1 MSRYING
8 REEDEFMPILI
19 SEDDKSEHIIEFGPP
34 PAKYDSDF
42 NENALIVL
50 RKRYLKK
57 DENGEVLETP
67 KEMFWRVATV
77 VASIEKIHKK
87 SITDDEIR
95 RLAEEFYQLMVEKL
109 FTPNSPTLMNAG
121 RRLGQLSAC
130 FVIPIE
136 DTMES
141 IFEAVKDTA
150 LIHKSGGGTGFSF
163 SKIRPK
169 NDVVQSTKGISS
181 GPISFMKVF
190 DAATEIIKQGGTRR
204 GANMGIL
211 RIDHP
216 DILDFITLKDRE
228 EMMTNFNISV
238 AIDDK
243 FMQAVFD
250 DKDYP
255 LINPRTG
262 EIVEYLSAK
271 MVFEMIAKQA
281 HKNGEPGI
289 VFIDRINRDN
299 PTPTL
304 GDIEST
310 NPCGEQPLLAYESC
324 NLGSINLAKMLK
336 SSDGG
341 YIIDWELFDRTINLT
356 VRFLDNVIDANKYP
370 LPQIEKMTKGNRK
383 IGLGVMGFADMLF
396 MLGIPYNSEN
406 ALDIAEEVSAFL
418 KEHSYKAS
426 QRLAEERSPFPNF
439 RGSVH
444 EKNGLPPMRNA
455 TTSTI
460 APTGTISIIAG
471 CSSGIEPLFALAFY
485 RQVLDRDKL
494 VEIHPIFLDI
504 AKKRGFYSDELMEKV
519 IEKGSIQDISEIPE
533 DVRRVFVTALDIKP
547 EWHIKMQ
554 SAFQKYVD
562 NAVSKTINFPNSAT
576 VEDIYNSYLF
586 AYKEGVKGITVYRNA
601 SRQEQVLNIGKTKEK
616 KSELETMTIDKE
628 GKVRLKPRERPSVTK
643 GETRKIRTG
652 CGNLYVT
659 INWDDYGLCEV
670 FANMGKAGGCAA
682 SQTEAISRLISMGLR
697 AGIDTRDIVK
707 HLKGI
712 RCHKPFGFGSE
723 RILSCADAIAKALEE
738 KLGEISG
745 RANIYKIFDTGGA
758 CPDCGGVLTL
768 EEGCAVCKSCG
779 FSECG

>member
-1 MSRYING
+1 MVRYSND
-8 REEDEFMPILI
+8 REDEEFIPILI
-19 SEDDKSEHIIEFGPP
+19 SENEKPEHIIEFGPP
-34 PAKYDSDF
+34 PGKYDTNFS
-42 NENALIVL
+42 ENAFTVL
-50 RKRYLKK
+50 KKRYLKK
-57 DENGEVLETP
+57 DESGEALETP
-67 KEMFWRVATV
+67 KDMFWRVATTI
-77 VASIEKIHKK
+77 ASTEKIHKK
-87 SITDDEIR
+87 SITDDEIG
-95 RLAEEFYQLMVEKL
+95 RLAEEFYRIMVEKL
-109 FTPNSPTLMNAG
+109 FIPNSPTLMNAG

-141 IFEAVKDTA
+141 IFEAVKNTA

-216 DILDFITLKDRE
+216 DILEFITMKDRE

-238 AIDDK
+238 AIDEN

-262 EIVEYLSAK
+262 EVYEYLSAK

-281 HKNGEPGI
+281 YKNGEPGI

-299 PTPTL
+299 PTPIL
-304 GDIEST
+304 GEIEST

-324 NLGSINLAKMLK
+324 NLGSINLSKMLK
-336 SSDGG
+336 SDDGG
-341 YIIDWELFDRTINLT
+341 YTIDWELFDRTINLT
-356 VRFLDNVIDANKYP
+356 VRFLDNVIDANRYP

-396 MLGIPYNSEN
+396 LLGIPYNSES

-426 QRLAEERSPFPNF
+426 QRLAEERGPFPNF

-455 TTSTI
+455 TTTTI

-485 RQVLDRDKL
+485 RQVLDKDKL
-494 VEIHPIFLDI
+494 VEVHPIFLDI
-504 AKKRGFYSDELMEKV
+504 AKKRNFYSDELMERV
-519 IEKGSIQDISEIPE
+519 IEKGSIQDIPKIPD
-533 DVRRVFVTALDIKP
+533 DVRRIFVTALDIKP
-547 EWHIKMQ
+547 DWHIKMQ
-554 SAFQKYVD
+554 SAFQRLID
-562 NAVSKTINFPNSAT
+562 NAVSKTINFPSSAT
-576 VEDIYNSYLF
+576 VEDIYNSYIL
-586 AYKEGVKGITVYRNA
+586 AYKEGVKGITVYRDG
-601 SRQEQVLNIGKTKEK
+601 SRQEQVLNIGKAKEEK
-616 KSELETMTIDKE
+616 PELDMMTIDNV
-628 GKVRLKPRERPSVTK
+628 GKVRLKPRERPSVTQ
-643 GETRKIRTG
+643 GETRKMRTG

-659 INWDDYGLCEV
+659 INWDEYGLCEV

-697 AGIDTRDIVK
+697 AGIDPRDIVK

-738 KLGEISG
+738 KIGELSG
-745 RANIYKIFDTGGA
+745 RAYTMKIFDTGGA

>member
-1 MSRYING
+1 MDRFDDID
-8 REEDEFMPILI
+8 DEGFLPILI
-19 SEDDKSEHIIEFGPP
+19 SEEEKPEHFIEFGPP
-34 PAKYDSDF
+34 PAKYEVNFS
-42 NENALIVL
+42 ENAYTVL
-50 RKRYLKK
+50 KKRYLKK
-57 DENGEVLETP
+57 DESGEVLETP
-67 KEMFWRVATV
+67 KDMFWRVATTI
-77 VASIEKIHKK
+77 ASVERIHNKD
-87 SITDDEIR
+87 IIDDEIY
-95 RLAEEFYQLMVEKL
+95 RLAEDFYVLMVEKI
-109 FTPNSPTLMNAG
+109 FMPNSPTLMNAG

-136 DTMES
+136 DSMES
-141 IFEAVKDTA
+141 IFEAVKNTA

-190 DAATEIIKQGGTRR
+190 DSATEIIKQGGTRR

-211 RIDHP
+211 RVDHP
-216 DILDFITLKDRE
+216 DILQFITLKDRE
-228 EMMTNFNISV
+228 DMMTNFNISV

-243 FMQAVFD
+243 FMQAVLD
-250 DKDYP
+250 DRDYP

-262 EIVEYLSAK
+262 EIVEHLSAK

-304 GDIEST
+304 GEIEST
-310 NPCGEQPLLAYESC
+310 NPCGEQPLLPYESC
-324 NLGSINLAKMLK
+324 NLGSINLTKILK
-336 SSDGG
+336 SKDGG
-341 YIIDWELFDRTINLT
+341 YVIDWELFEKVVNLA

-370 LPQIEKMTKGNRK
+370 LSQIEKMTKGNRK

-396 MLGIPYNSEN
+396 LLGIPYNSNE
-406 ALDIAEEVSAFL
+406 ALDTAEKISSFL
-418 KEHSYKAS
+418 MDSSYKAS
-426 QRLAEERSPFPNF
+426 QRLAEERGPFPNF
-439 RGSVH
+439 RGSIH

-455 TTSTI
+455 TTTTI

-471 CSSGIEPLFALAFY
+471 CSSGIEPLFALVFY

-494 VEIHPIFLDI
+494 VEVHPIFLDI
-504 AKKRGFYSDELMEKV
+504 AKKRGFYSEKLMEKI
-519 IEKGSIQDISEIPE
+519 IEKGSIQDITEIAE
-533 DVRRVFVTALDIKP
+533 DIRRVFVTALDIAP

-554 SAFQKYVD
+554 SAFQKHID
-562 NAVSKTINFPNSAT
+562 NAVSKTINFPNNAI
-576 VEDIYNSYLF
+576 VDDIYNSYIL
-586 AYKEGVKGITVYRNA
+586 AYNEGVKGITVYRDG
-601 SRQEQVLNIGKTKEK
+601 SRQEQVLNVGKIKEEK
-616 KSELETMTIDKE
+616 TQLDTMTIDKE
-628 GKVRLKPRERPSVTK
+628 GKVRLRPRERPGVTK
-643 GETRKIRTG
+643 GETRKMRTG

-697 AGIDTRDIVK
+697 ADIDPMDIVK

-738 KLGEISG
+738 KLGEING
-745 RANIYKIFDTGGA
+745 KVDIYKIFDTGGA